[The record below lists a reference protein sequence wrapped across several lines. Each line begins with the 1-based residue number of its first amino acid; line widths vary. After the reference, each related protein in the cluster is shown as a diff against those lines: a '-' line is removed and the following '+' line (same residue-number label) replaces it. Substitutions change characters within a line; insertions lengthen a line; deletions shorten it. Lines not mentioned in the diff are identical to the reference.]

1 LQNREWRG
9 NVQLSHGN
17 GGRLTH
23 ELIEHLFMPRFGNVF
38 LETMLDSTLIIV
50 DQGRLAVSTDGF
62 VVQPYFFPG
71 GNIGDLA
78 INGTVND
85 LLMSGATPLF
95 LTVSFILEEGLPFEH
110 LITIVESM
118 ADAAKSAQ
126 IQLIAGDTKVVEHG
140 SADGLF
146 ITTTGIGSVPHE
158 VQWHPQSV
166 KPGDQIIVSGT
177 IGDHGASVLASRYE
191 MDFDHTIQSDTCH
204 LRDLVLSVRDLPGIR
219 CMRDPTRGGLATTL
233 YELAQASQLNYRI
246 HERKLPI
253 HESVRGLCEVLG
265 LDPLYV
271 ANEGKLVTVVAPEDA
286 DTALLRFRQFA
297 TGKNAMI
304 IGEITDEFKGW
315 PTLVT
320 PIGASRILD
329 LLSVDQLPRIC

>member
-1 LQNREWRG
+1 
-9 NVQLSHGN
+9 
-17 GGRLTH
+17 
-23 ELIEHLFMPRFGNVF
+23 MPRLGNVF
-38 LETMLDSTLIIV
+38 LESMLDSTLINV

-110 LITIVESM
+110 LITIVEAM

-158 VQWHPQSV
+158 VQWHPQTV
-166 KPGDQIIVSGT
+166 KPGDQIIVSGN

-246 HERKLPI
+246 HESKLPI

-271 ANEGKLVTVVAPEDA
+271 ANEGKLVAVVAPEDA
-286 DTALLRFRQFA
+286 DTALMRFRQFA
-297 TGKNAMI
+297 TGTNAMI

-329 LLSVDQLPRIC
+329 LLSVEQLPRIC

>member
-1 LQNREWRG
+1 
-9 NVQLSHGN
+9 
-17 GGRLTH
+17 
-23 ELIEHLFMPRFGNVF
+23 M
-38 LETMLDSTLIIV
+38 LESLMDSTLFEV
-50 DQGRLAVSTDGF
+50 NKGRLAVSTDGF
-62 VVQPYFFPG
+62 VVNPYFFPG

-85 LLMSGATPLF
+85 LLMSGATPLY

-110 LITIVESM
+110 LVIIAESM
-118 ADAAKSAQ
+118 ASATKSAQ
-126 IQLIAGDTKVVEHG
+126 VQLIAGDTKVVEHG

-146 ITTTGIGSVPHE
+146 ITTTGIGSVPDG
-158 VQWHPQSV
+158 VNWNPQEV

-191 MDFDHTIQSDTCH
+191 MDFDSNIVSDTCH
-204 LRDLVLSVRDLPGIR
+204 LRDLVLAVRDLPVIR

-246 HERKLPI
+246 YEKQVPI
-253 HESVRGLCEVLG
+253 AESVRGLCEVLG

-271 ANEGKLVTVVAPEDA
+271 ANEGKLVAVVSKEVAETVL
-286 DTALLRFRQFA
+286 TRFQQLEA
-297 TGKNAMI
+297 GKNARI
-304 IGEITDEFKGW
+304 IGEITEELKGW

-320 PIGASRILD
+320 PLGASRILD
-329 LLSVDQLPRIC
+329 LLSVEQLPRIC